1 MKKIFTTLVV
11 AVATIFTVNAQEVK
25 FGARAGLNFS
35 TLSFSEIISDRANFR
50 TKIDTDFKANF
61 HFGVFTEIGFTNQMF
76 LEVGVAYSQQG
87 SKLKSTESFRLGVSQ
102 GKEVYN
108 DSYFSVNMI
117 NIPVWLKYDIRG
129 FRPKVGVNLGYL
141 ASTETRARTKTEE
154 ITTTYKGD
162 GSFDF
167 GLGIGAEYNLPMGL
181 FFDTNF
187 NLALTSLGNNPSAK
201 NRVFQIGIG
210 YKF

>member
-11 AVATIFTVNAQEVK
+11 AVATILTVNAQEVK

-35 TLSFSEIISDRANFR
+35 TLSFSEISNGADSRA
-50 TKIDTDFKANF
+50 KIDTDFKANF
-61 HFGVFTEIGFTNQMF
+61 HFGVFTEIVFTNQMF

-87 SKLKSTESFRLGVSQ
+87 SKLKSIESFRLGVSRE
-102 GKEVYN
+102 KKVYDN
-108 DSYFSVNMI
+108 SYFSVNMI
-117 NIPVWLKYDIRG
+117 NIPVWLKYDIHG

-141 ASTETRARTKTEE
+141 ASMEAKIEE

-162 GSFDF
+162 DSFDF

-181 FFDTNF
+181 FFDANF
-187 NLALTSLGNNPSAK
+187 NLGLTSLGNNPSAK